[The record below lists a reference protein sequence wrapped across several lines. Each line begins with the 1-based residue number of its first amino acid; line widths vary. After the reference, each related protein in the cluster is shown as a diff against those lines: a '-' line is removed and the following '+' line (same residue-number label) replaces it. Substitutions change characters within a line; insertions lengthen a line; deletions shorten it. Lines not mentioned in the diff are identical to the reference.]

1 MEHCRPPHQRGKNP
15 LNVCLRLGRPPLASA
30 HDWALAVATVPQYA
44 FADRFFFDILLPACR
59 QAGLPISPSA
69 QYGRQ
74 VCLFAGANTAD
85 CPSFCP
91 GGNAL
96 GARLCSRAFSPASI
110 RRAFFFAHLRHQFG
124 NPNFDLGTSILAFDK
139 LNSKLRTQTAKN
151 NPEHPAGSEL

>member
-44 FADRFFFDILLPACR
+44 FADRFFDILLPACLPAGRPAYFAFGAIR
-59 QAGLPISPSA
+59 QASLPICRGK
-69 QYGRQ
+69 YGR
-74 VCLFAGANTAD
+74 L
-85 CPSFCP
+85 PELLP
-91 GGNAL
+91 RGGNAL

-110 RRAFFFAHLRHQFG
+110 RRAFSFFFLRICG
-124 NPNFDLGTSILAFDK
+124 INSGIRTSILAFDK

-151 NPEHPAGSEL
+151 NPEPPAGSEL